1 MNDVNEPLGIEEY
14 RVKVLQLEAQVS
26 LLKDMLRE
34 ASTASTID
42 ASGGNTAAST
52 DSDAVFGAM
61 TLKQNAA
68 LQLLLKGLSNS
79 QIARCFDASPST
91 SKVHVRGIMDKLGV
105 HTRAKVIIKVKKLF
119 DDVDE
124 GVYMGLTG
132 MPKDWGDDCDKYP
145 DVTDAVRLKTR

>member
-1 MNDVNEPLGIEEY
+1 MNEPLGIEEY

-26 LLKDMLRE
+26 LLKDMLKE

-79 QIARCFDASPST
+79 QIARC
-91 SKVHVRGIMDKLGV
+91 
-105 HTRAKVIIKVKKLF
+105 
-119 DDVDE
+119 
-124 GVYMGLTG
+124 
-132 MPKDWGDDCDKYP
+132 
-145 DVTDAVRLKTR
+145 